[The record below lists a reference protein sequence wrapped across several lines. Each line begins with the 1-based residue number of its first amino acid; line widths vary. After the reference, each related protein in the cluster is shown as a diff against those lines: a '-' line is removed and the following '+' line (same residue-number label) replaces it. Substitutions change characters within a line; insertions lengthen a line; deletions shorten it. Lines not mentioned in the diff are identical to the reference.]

1 MSARAASPFATRT
14 VLLIVLFGALTFL
27 ALLYAIGAGETGPR
41 GNDGR
46 AHAAANGLNGYSGL
60 AKLAELEGFDV
71 TLSRSKGQYTTASL
85 LVLTP
90 PQYMVDAEE
99 FSEIL
104 EKRQY
109 MGPTL
114 VILPKWYATR
124 LPQKLPDEV
133 KGKVK
138 KGWVRLME
146 ASSPTWTAYLP
157 EPYAFESTEH
167 NTKGKPLVWSGMGI
181 SGALPDKNSL
191 AAVPTVAQDILVE
204 DAEGGVLAL
213 EVLGEDGSDFY
224 DNSWPVTF
232 IVEPDLVNNYG
243 LAKSANAALAVELIR
258 HTSYDDELPIVFD
271 LTLNGFGGTTNLL
284 TLAFQP
290 PFLAATLCFILA
302 LFVIGWRA
310 FRRFGAAAAQGPA
323 IAYGK
328 RQLVTN
334 GAGLILR
341 ARRFNLLAEPY
352 IALSARRL
360 AHQLG
365 LTRPDPAAID
375 AALAARLTD
384 ELPFTHRAKA
394 MRRAHSQSDI
404 LRAADALKELER
416 KLTT

>member
-1 MSARAASPFATRT
+1 MNARTASPFTLRT
-14 VLLIVLFGALTFL
+14 VLLIVLFGTLTFL

-46 AHAAANGLNGYSGL
+46 AHAAANGLNGYAGL
-60 AKLAELEGFDV
+60 ARLLELEGYDV
-71 TLSRSKGQYTTASL
+71 TLSRSKGQYNTSGL

-90 PQYMVDAEE
+90 PQYMEAEE

-104 EKRQY
+104 DNRRY
-109 MGPTL
+109 SGPTL
-114 VILPKWYATR
+114 VILPKWYAGTFPR
-124 LPQKLPDEV
+124 QLPDEV
-133 KGKVK
+133 KDKVK
-138 KGWVRLME
+138 KGWVRLLG
-146 ASSPTWTAYLP
+146 ASPPTWTADLP
-157 EPYAFESTEH
+157 EPYGFESTEH
-167 NTKGKPLVWSGMGI
+167 NAKGKPLRWNGMGL
-181 SGALPDKNSL
+181 SGALPDKNTL
-191 AAVPTVAQDILVE
+191 AAVPTIAQDVLVE

-213 EVLGEDGSDFY
+213 EVLGEEGSDFY
-224 DNSWPVTF
+224 QNAWPVTF

-243 LAKSANAALAVELIR
+243 MAQSANAALALELIR

-290 PFLAATLCFILA
+290 PFLAATLCLILA
-302 LFVIGWRA
+302 LFVLGWRA

-341 ARRFNLLAEPY
+341 ARRFRLLAEPY

-360 AHQLG
+360 AHHLG
-365 LTRPDPAAID
+365 LIRPDPAAID
-375 AALAARLTD
+375 AALAVRLPD
-384 ELPFTHRAKA
+384 ELPFTHRAEA
-394 MRRAHSQSDI
+394 MRRAHTQSDI

-416 KLTT
+416 KLTA